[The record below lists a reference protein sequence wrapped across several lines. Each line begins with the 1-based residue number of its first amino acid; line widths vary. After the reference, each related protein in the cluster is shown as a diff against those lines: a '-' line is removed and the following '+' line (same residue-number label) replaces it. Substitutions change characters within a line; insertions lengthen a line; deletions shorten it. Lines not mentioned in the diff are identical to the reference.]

1 MNRSLCELLK
11 DYWPRDFDVEDLYW
25 TSIANCVFNC
35 FLAYTAIMLNIVTM
49 HVIRKT
55 SSIPKTLK
63 SLLLS
68 LAVSDVCVGLL
79 VQPYYISSLIKW
91 SQLIVPNCSTLKAFY
106 LVSNLLCTASFLGV
120 VAVSVDRFL
129 AIHLHLRYQELVT
142 HKRVVGVVIS
152 IWLLS
157 ACQPFLMLSIPVNI
171 YKLILLIG
179 GTVGLMITTMVY
191 IRMYSVIRRHKNQ
204 IQALQVQQE
213 AQADEEANF
222 ASLIKS
228 AVGIFYVYL
237 VFLVCYIPYFIS
249 LGAREMNGPS
259 AVLKRLFFFS
269 LTLVYLNS
277 SLNPVIYCWKMRHI
291 RHAVI
296 DILRDMSWYRSRASH
311 ETLALAGH
319 AMP

>member
-1 MNRSLCELLK
+1 MKKSLCELLQ
-11 DYWPRDFDVEDLYW
+11 DYSPRDFEVQDLYW

-35 FLAYTAIMLNIVTM
+35 FLAYTAIMLNIVTT

-91 SQLIVPNCSTLKAFY
+91 SQLIFPNCSTYKTLYF
-106 LVSNLLCTASFLGV
+106 VSNLLCTASFLGV

-142 HKRVVGVVIS
+142 HKRVVAVVIS

-171 YKLILLIG
+171 YKLIILIG

-228 AVGIFYVYL
+228 AVGIFYV
-237 VFLVCYIPYFIS
+237 
-249 LGAREMNGPS
+249 
-259 AVLKRLFFFS
+259 
-269 LTLVYLNS
+269 
-277 SLNPVIYCWKMRHI
+277 
-291 RHAVI
+291 
-296 DILRDMSWYRSRASH
+296 
-311 ETLALAGH
+311 
-319 AMP
+319 

>member
-1 MNRSLCELLK
+1 MQ
-11 DYWPRDFDVEDLYW
+11 DYWPRDSDVEDLYW
-25 TSIANCVFNC
+25 TSIANCAFNS

-49 HVIRKT
+49 HGIRKT

-63 SLLLS
+63 TLLLS

-79 VQPYYISSLIKW
+79 VQPYYTSLLIKR

-106 LVSNLLCTASFLGV
+106 FVSTLLCIASFLGV

-142 HKRVVGVVIS
+142 HKRVVAVVIS

-157 ACQPFLMLSIPVNI
+157 AFLSFLMFSIPLNI
-171 YKLILLIG
+171 YKLIQSIVVA
-179 GTVGLMITTMVY
+179 VGLIITTMVY
-191 IRMYSVIRRHKNQ
+191 IRIYSVIRRHKNQ

-213 AQADEEANF
+213 AQADGEANF

-228 AVGIFYVYL
+228 AVGVSYVYL

-249 LGAREMNGPS
+249 LVAREINGPS
-259 AVLKRLFFFS
+259 TVMKRLSLFS
-269 LTLVYLNS
+269 FTFLFLNS
-277 SLNPVIYCWKMRHI
+277 SLNPVIYCWKIRHI
-291 RHAVI
+291 RHALI
-296 DILRDMSWYRSRASH
+296 NILRNMSWYRSRASH

-319 AMP
+319 TMP

>member
-1 MNRSLCELLK
+1 MNRSLCELLQ
-11 DYWPRDFDVEDLYW
+11 DYSPRDFEVQDLYW
-25 TSIANCVFNC
+25 TLIANCVFNS

-49 HVIRKT
+49 HAIRKT

-63 SLLLS
+63 TLLLS

-79 VQPYYISSLIKW
+79 VQPYYTSTLINR
-91 SQLIVPNCSTLKAFY
+91 SQLIVPNCSTYKTFY
-106 LVSNLLCTASFLGV
+106 FVSTLLCTASFFGV

-142 HKRVVGVVIS
+142 HKRVVAVVIS

-157 ACQPFLMLSIPVNI
+157 AFLSFLMFSIPLNI
-171 YKLILLIG
+171 YKLIQSIVVA
-179 GTVGLMITTMVY
+179 VGLIITTMVY
-191 IRMYSVIRRHKNQ
+191 IRIYSVIRRHKNQ

-213 AQADEEANF
+213 AQADGEANF

-228 AVGIFYVYL
+228 AVGVSYVYL

-249 LGAREMNGPS
+249 LVAREINGPS
-259 AVLKRLFFFS
+259 TVIKRLSLFS
-269 LTLVYLNS
+269 FTLLFLNS
-277 SLNPVIYCWKMRHI
+277 TLNPVIYCWKMRHI

-296 DILRDMSWYRSRASH
+296 NILRNMSWYRSRASH

-319 AMP
+319 TMP

>member
-1 MNRSLCELLK
+1 MKKSLCELLQ
-11 DYWPRDFDVEDLYW
+11 DYSPRDFDVEDLYW
-25 TSIANCVFNC
+25 TLIANCVFNS

-63 SLLLS
+63 TLLLS

-79 VQPYYISSLIKW
+79 VQPYYTSTLINR

-106 LVSNLLCTASFLGV
+106 FVSTLLCTASFLGV
-120 VAVSVDRFL
+120 VAVSVDRFF

-142 HKRVVGVVIS
+142 HKRVVAVVIS

-157 ACQPFLMLSIPVNI
+157 AFLSFLMFSIPLDI
-171 YKLILLIG
+171 YKLILSIVIA
-179 GTVGLMITTMVY
+179 VGLIIITVVY
-191 IRMYSVIRRHKNQ
+191 IRIYSVIRRHKNQ
-204 IQALQVQQE
+204 IQALQVQQV
-213 AQADEEANF
+213 AQEDEVANF

-228 AVGIFYVYL
+228 AVGIFYVYI

-249 LGAREMNGPS
+249 IVAREMNGPS
-259 AVLKRLFFFS
+259 AVLKRLSFFS
-269 LTLVYLNS
+269 FTLVYLNS
-277 SLNPVIYCWKMRHI
+277 SLNPVIYCWKMKHI

-296 DILRDMSWYRSRASH
+296 DILRNMSRYRSRASH
-311 ETLALAGH
+311 ETLALAGRT
-319 AMP
+319 MP